1 MYTSYFGLKENPF
14 NLTPDTRYLFLSSQH
29 SEALNH
35 LIYGINEKKG
45 FMVISGGIGTGKTS
59 ICCSLLS
66 VLDQSI
72 NSALIFNPSISEMEL
87 LATINQEF
95 GVKSGQGRKTKKRYI
110 DALNKFLL
118 KNFSANRNAVLLID
132 EAQNLSRGVL
142 EQIRMLSNLET
153 EREKLLQI
161 VLIGQPELDKILTS
175 PSLKQ
180 LNERITVKY
189 NLTPFNRCQE
199 EDYIR
204 HRLAIAGGDNGF
216 FPQFSRRAYRNI
228 HGYSKGIPRRINAIC
243 DRALLIAYSRDSRAV
258 SGKFIREAAS
268 DMGSGYFTDKTNS
281 QKRGKRLVFFFTLIM
296 SILLLVTIAVN
307 REAAFDFLSNTFF
320 FEWLR

>member
-14 NLTPDTRYLFLSSQH
+14 NLTPDPRYLFLSTQH

-45 FMVISGGIGTGKTS
+45 FIVITGGIGTGKTT
-59 ICCSLLS
+59 ICRTLLS
-66 VLDQSI
+66 VLDPSVD
-72 NSALIFNPSISEMEL
+72 SALIFNPSLSEMEL

-95 GVKSGQGRKTKKRYI
+95 GVKLERGRPTRKRHI
-110 DALNKFLL
+110 NALNAFLL
-118 KNFSANRNAVLLID
+118 KNFSEGRNAVLLID

-161 VLIGQPELDKILTS
+161 VLIGQPELEKLLRS

-189 NLTPFNRCQE
+189 NVTPFNRDQE

-204 HRLAIAGGDNGF
+204 HRLAVAGGENGF
-216 FPQFSRRAYRNI
+216 PPFSRLAYRKI
-228 HGYSKGIPRRINAIC
+228 HSYSKGIPRRINAIC
-243 DRALLIAYSRDSRAV
+243 DRALLIAYSADSGAISRKLI
-258 SGKFIREAAS
+258 SKAAS
-268 DMGSGYFTDKTNS
+268 DIGSSYLTDKTKS
-281 QKRGKRLVFFFTLIM
+281 RRMGEWALLVTLIM
-296 SILLLVTIAVN
+296 VILLLLTVVMG
-307 REAAFDFLSNTFF
+307 REAVFDFFSNVHF
-320 FEWLR
+320 FE